1 MKLVPMVSAF
11 VVTVALYGCGGS
23 SESSTSSSTTN
34 NSGSGST
41 TQTTVAAC
49 AVSGTNVTVT
59 TAGCTQSSP
68 NVNGGAAQT
77 YKCDTNNMI
86 TINGNKF
93 SSPFTINSYTYKCAV

>member
-1 MKLVPMVSAF
+1 MKLVPMISAF

-49 AVSGTNVTVT
+49 AVSGTAVSVT
-59 TAGCTQSSP
+59 TAGCTHSNP
-68 NVNGGAAQT
+68 KFNAGAAQT
-77 YKCDTNNMI
+77 YKCLASGSVQT
-86 TINGNKF
+86 GG
-93 SSPFTINSYTYKCAV
+93 FTAKELIFGDYTYKCAV